1 MIEFQ
6 KIAFKNFLSYGN
18 TLIEIVFNK
27 FHTIHIS
34 GVSGSGKSAIMDA
47 ICFVLFGKPFRQSN
61 KGSLVNNINQKD
73 CFVSISFTKNGN
85 SYIIERGIK
94 PNIFKIYKNGELIP
108 EDSKL
113 KDYQKYLEENI
124 LGFTFISF
132 CQVVL
137 VGSVNFK
144 PFMQLSTSERRNFVE
159 EIVGID
165 LFSLIQDLS
174 KKELTE
180 KNADITNL
188 NYKKIEC
195 ETKLDTYDK
204 LLENIGENKKKKLT
218 DLESKLDAET
228 SVYNDLD
235 LEKNTLQQKGT
246 DIKNVID
253 GFDKVKIKKDL
264 DDNKRLLG
272 QIKLKKQS
280 YQKYLDTLS
289 HDNCPLC
296 KQSISRDF
304 AGKKTAVINSEIGV
318 IDKALKT
325 VESNLNA
332 QTKVLNQIGL
342 AESNL
347 DAVKQK
353 LVSINQR
360 LKYCQKDIDGI
371 RSKIHELHH
380 EENVI
385 VNESERQALIDTLKG
400 YEGDYERLYDDVE
413 YLNQIIEMTKDS
425 GIKSKIIRNYLPV
438 INEKINAYLE
448 ELELPAQFVFD
459 EFFDEKILS
468 GYQNDLKFESFSSGE
483 RARISIALMLTWR
496 DIAIEKNALKTN
508 IMFLDEIFMDSLDS
522 DSVIVFVNML
532 KNRAIRMNENIHV
545 LAHRQEIKGYFDC
558 ELRVTKKDGF
568 SGIEF
573 DYD

>member
-85 SYIIERGIK
+85 NYIIERGIK
-94 PNIFKIYKNGELIP
+94 PNIFKIYKNGDLIP

-144 PFMQLSTSERRNFVE
+144 PFMQLSSSERRNFVE

-165 LFSLIQDLS
+165 LFSVIQDLS

-228 SVYNDLD
+228 SVYNNLD
-235 LEKNTLQQKGT
+235 LEKNALQQKGI

-264 DDNKRLLG
+264 DDNKKLLG

-296 KQSISRDF
+296 KQSISRGF
-304 AGKKTAVINSEIGV
+304 ADEKTVVINSELGV

-325 VESNLNA
+325 VELNLDA
-332 QTKVLNQIGL
+332 QTKVLNQIGV

-347 DAVKQK
+347 DSVKQK
-353 LVSINQR
+353 LVSVNQR

-413 YLNQIIEMTKDS
+413 YLNQIVEMTKDS

-448 ELELPAQFVFD
+448 ELELPAQFIFD

-532 KNRAIRMNENIHV
+532 KNRAMRMNENIHV

>member
-34 GVSGSGKSAIMDA
+34 GISGSGKSAIMDA
-47 ICFVLFGKPFRQSN
+47 ICFALFGKPFRQSN

-73 CFVSISFTKNGN
+73 CFVSISFTKNEN
-85 SYIIERGIK
+85 NYIIERGIK
-94 PNIFKIYKNGELIP
+94 PNIFKIYKNGDLIP
-108 EDSKL
+108 EDAKL

-124 LGFTFISF
+124 LGFTFIAF

-144 PFMQLSTSERRNFVE
+144 PFMQLTSSERRNFVE

-165 LFSLIQDLS
+165 LFSVIQELS
-174 KKELTE
+174 KKELAE
-180 KNADITNL
+180 KTTDITNL

-195 ETKLDTYDK
+195 EAKIDIYNKLS
-204 LLENIGENKKKKLT
+204 ENIGENKKKKLIELETKLT
-218 DLESKLDAET
+218 DET
-228 SVYNDLD
+228 SVYNDLNI
-235 LEKNTLQQKGT
+235 EKNNIEQKGI
-246 DIKNVID
+246 DIKNIID

-264 DDNKRLLG
+264 DDNKRLQG

-296 KQSISRDF
+296 KQGISRVF
-304 AGKKTAVINSEIGV
+304 ADEKSSIINSEIGV

-325 VESNLNA
+325 VESNIDA
-332 QTKVLNQIGL
+332 QTNILNQISL

-347 DAVKQK
+347 GTIKQK
-353 LVSINQR
+353 LASINQK
-360 LKYCQKDIDGI
+360 LKYTEKDINGI
-371 RSKIHELHH
+371 KSKIDELHH
-380 EENVI
+380 EKNVI
-385 VNESERQALIDTLKG
+385 VNENERKVLEDDLKRF
-400 YEGDYERLYDDVE
+400 EKEYERLYDDVE
-413 YLNQIIEMTKDS
+413 YLNQVIEMTKDS
-425 GIKSKIIRNYLPV
+425 GIKSKIIRNYLPI

-448 ELELPAQFVFD
+448 ELELPAQFIFD

-522 DSVIVFVNML
+522 DSVIIFVNML
-532 KNRAIRMNENIHV
+532 KNRAMKMNENIHV

-558 ELRVTKKDGF
+558 ELKVTKKDGF
-568 SGIEF
+568 SGIDFE
-573 DYD
+573 YD

>member
-94 PNIFKIYKNGELIP
+94 PNIFKIYKNGDLIP

-144 PFMQLSTSERRNFVE
+144 PFMQLSSSERRNFVE

-165 LFSLIQDLS
+165 LFSIIQDLS

-235 LEKNTLQQKGT
+235 LEKNTLQQKGI

-264 DDNKRLLG
+264 DDNKKLLG

-296 KQSISRDF
+296 KQSISRGF
-304 AGKKTAVINSEIGV
+304 ADEKTVVINSEIGV

-325 VESNLNA
+325 VESNLDA

-347 DAVKQK
+347 DSVKQK
-353 LVSINQR
+353 LVSVNQR
-360 LKYCQKDIDGI
+360 LKYCQKDIDGL
-371 RSKIHELHH
+371 RSKIDELHH

-413 YLNQIIEMTKDS
+413 YLNQIVEMTKDS

-532 KNRAIRMNENIHV
+532 KNRAMRMNENIHV

>member
-94 PNIFKIYKNGELIP
+94 PNIFKIYKNGDLIP

-144 PFMQLSTSERRNFVE
+144 PFMQLSSSERRNFVE

-165 LFSLIQDLS
+165 LFSVIQDLS

-228 SVYNDLD
+228 SVYNNLD
-235 LEKNTLQQKGT
+235 LEKNALQQKGT

-296 KQSISRDF
+296 KQSISRGF
-304 AGKKTAVINSEIGV
+304 ADEKTVVINSELGV

-325 VESNLNA
+325 VELNLDA

-347 DAVKQK
+347 DSVKQK
-353 LVSINQR
+353 LVGINQR
-360 LKYCQKDIDGI
+360 LKFCQKDIDGI

-413 YLNQIIEMTKDS
+413 YLNQIVEMTKDS

-448 ELELPAQFVFD
+448 ELELPAQFIFD

-532 KNRAIRMNENIHV
+532 KNRAMRMNENIHV

>member
-1 MIEFQ
+1 
-6 KIAFKNFLSYGN
+6 
-18 TLIEIVFNK
+18 
-27 FHTIHIS
+27 
-34 GVSGSGKSAIMDA
+34 MDA

-253 GFDKVKIKKDL
+253 GFDKVKIKKDFSRFL
-264 DDNKRLLG
+264 SNKYIRREKYE
-272 QIKLKKQS
+272 QKKH
-280 YQKYLDTLS
+280 QKNNHHVTGWMHVHRKCTS
-289 HDNCPLC
+289 HSRSSRKNHHSDC
-296 KQSISRDF
+296 SIQ
-304 AGKKTAVINSEIGV
+304 E
-318 IDKALKT
+318 
-325 VESNLNA
+325 
-332 QTKVLNQIGL
+332 
-342 AESNL
+342 
-347 DAVKQK
+347 
-353 LVSINQR
+353 
-360 LKYCQKDIDGI
+360 
-371 RSKIHELHH
+371 
-380 EENVI
+380 
-385 VNESERQALIDTLKG
+385 
-400 YEGDYERLYDDVE
+400 
-413 YLNQIIEMTKDS
+413 
-425 GIKSKIIRNYLPV
+425 KSKKGETGNPETY
-438 INEKINAYLE
+438 KI
-448 ELELPAQFVFD
+448 Q
-459 EFFDEKILS
+459 IL
-468 GYQNDLKFESFSSGE
+468 
-483 RARISIALMLTWR
+483 
-496 DIAIEKNALKTN
+496 
-508 IMFLDEIFMDSLDS
+508 
-522 DSVIVFVNML
+522 
-532 KNRAIRMNENIHV
+532 
-545 LAHRQEIKGYFDC
+545 
-558 ELRVTKKDGF
+558 
-568 SGIEF
+568 
-573 DYD
+573 

>member
-94 PNIFKIYKNGELIP
+94 PNIFKIYKNGDLIP

-144 PFMQLSTSERRNFVE
+144 PFMQLSSSERRNFVE

-165 LFSLIQDLS
+165 LFSIIQDLS

-235 LEKNTLQQKGT
+235 LEKNTLQQKGI

-296 KQSISRDF
+296 KQSISRGF
-304 AGKKTAVINSEIGV
+304 ADEKTVVINSEIDV

-325 VESNLNA
+325 VESNLDA

-347 DAVKQK
+347 DNVKQK
-353 LVSINQR
+353 LVSVNQR
-360 LKYCQKDIDGI
+360 LKYCQKDIDGL
-371 RSKIHELHH
+371 RSKIDELHH

-413 YLNQIIEMTKDS
+413 YLNQIVEMTKDS

-448 ELELPAQFVFD
+448 ELELPAQFIFD

-532 KNRAIRMNENIHV
+532 KNRAMRMNENIHV

>member
-94 PNIFKIYKNGELIP
+94 PNIFKIYKNGDLIP

-144 PFMQLSTSERRNFVE
+144 PFMQLSSSERRNFVE

-165 LFSLIQDLS
+165 LFSVIQDLS

-228 SVYNDLD
+228 SVYNNLD
-235 LEKNTLQQKGT
+235 LEKNALQQKGI

-264 DDNKRLLG
+264 DDNKKLLG

-296 KQSISRDF
+296 KQSISRGF
-304 AGKKTAVINSEIGV
+304 ADEKTVVINSELGV

-325 VESNLNA
+325 VESNLDA

-347 DAVKQK
+347 DSVKQK
-353 LVSINQR
+353 LVSVNQR
-360 LKYCQKDIDGI
+360 LKFCQKDIDGI
-371 RSKIHELHH
+371 RTKIHELHH

-413 YLNQIIEMTKDS
+413 YLNQIVEMTKDS

-448 ELELPAQFVFD
+448 ELELPAQFIFD

-532 KNRAIRMNENIHV
+532 KNRAMRMNENIHV

>member
-144 PFMQLSTSERRNFVE
+144 PFMQLSSSERRNFVE

-304 AGKKTAVINSEIGV
+304 ADEKTAVINSEIGV

-325 VESNLNA
+325 VESKLDA

-371 RSKIHELHH
+371 RSKIYELHH

-413 YLNQIIEMTKDS
+413 YLNQIVEMTKES

-448 ELELPAQFVFD
+448 ELELPAQFIFD

-532 KNRAIRMNENIHV
+532 KNRAMRMNENIHV